1 MAQDWRLPSPLV
13 VLTRR
18 GCTRTPLLHARLS
31 EALHRL
37 EDEATVQVVD
47 LDDLPSTDSR
57 RGYGTPT
64 ILVAGRDLFD
74 VPVPAWPWPSPS

>member
-18 GCTRTPLLHARLS
+18 GCTRTPLLQARLS

-37 EDEATVQVVD
+37 DGEATVEVVD

-74 VPVPAWPWPSPS
+74 LPAPTWKRPSPS